1 MDCRMDWGWIV
12 GWFVGWIVEW
22 DVGWIVEWSVVWIY
36 FFISLFL
43 YFFITK
49 VPSYIIT
56 RRCVTTELGN
66 LYKAAASYAC
76 VGSYGVS
83 LHMPLQDFPDKDDA
97 IPFTTSLLTILS
109 ESMKSV
115 PIVKIFKP
123 SNSRS
128 EVLEGT
134 LQFLN
139 AGLVRRWPQLRAVIQ
154 FTLD

>member
-1 MDCRMDWGWIV
+1 MLRDKIEETGTMHREAIFSG
-12 GWFVGWIVEW
+12 FAN
-22 DVGWIVEWSVVWIY
+22 
-36 FFISLFL
+36 
-43 YFFITK
+43 
-49 VPSYIIT
+49 T
-56 RRCVTTELGN
+56 RWCVTTELGN

-134 LQFLN
+134 LQFIN
-139 AGLVRRWPQLRAVIQ
+139 AGLVRR
-154 FTLD
+154 